1 MINTEWRQL
10 IEEAIDELDKQ
21 LINTT
26 NTLEYESLLLQIEHL
41 ETKLQ
46 QVTVV

>member
-10 IEEAIDELDKQ
+10 IEDIDELDKQ